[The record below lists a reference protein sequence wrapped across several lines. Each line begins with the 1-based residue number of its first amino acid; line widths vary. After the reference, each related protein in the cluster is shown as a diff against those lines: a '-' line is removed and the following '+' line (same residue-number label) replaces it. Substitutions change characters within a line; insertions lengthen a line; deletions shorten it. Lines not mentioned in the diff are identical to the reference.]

1 MLSRKSALIVAV
13 NILSGFIGWIGLLVI
28 ARLWGGFAP
37 TAIGVIGFGMAFVGL
52 FNVIADLG
60 FSAAHVKRISEGKDL
75 GECIGTYATIKI
87 LLTGVMVALVIG
99 GIAIWKYVL
108 HNEFFDATKE
118 SVIYIFLIYYIFSN
132 LALIALQ
139 TFVGRKEIAKVEVP
153 MAFEPFV
160 RVPLM
165 ILVAFA
171 GATGI
176 AMIAPELGI
185 DVISP
190 VTWPAFLSPIQ
201 EFIAAHAVGSL
212 AMSYAIGFGA
222 VFLVA
227 TWLLRRYPIKR
238 YNKEL
243 AKSYLVFALP
253 VMLLSIT
260 SVISLNVDKVM
271 LGYFWS
277 FKEVGYYFS
286 VQRITILL
294 LAIPTA
300 VGMVL
305 FPTISEYHARNN
317 VAGIKEVTHSA
328 ERYISMVAIPLIT
341 FVIIFPEPIINIV
354 LSSAFLPAAST
365 LAMLAVYVFILSLT
379 RPYSS
384 LIIGINRPDIAA
396 KIGVGMCIV
405 NIGLNYLFIPEWGLL
420 SPLGINGPVGAA
432 TATALSQLVGFIGLR
447 VAAMRLTGIKL
458 MQTNTPRHIVAGVVM
473 GIGLYY
479 LNSLVPLVRWYH
491 LIGFA
496 LVGIAVYIGVLVII
510 REFKKRDLKFFL
522 DLAHPVGM
530 LDYIK
535 SELKGK
541 TRR

>member
-13 NILSGFIGWIGLLVI
+13 DIFSGFVSWIGLLAI

-37 TAIGVIGFGMAFVGL
+37 TALGVIGFGMAFIGM

-60 FSAAHVKRISEGKDL
+60 FSSAHVKRISEGKDL

-87 LLTGVMVALVIG
+87 LLTVVMAALVIG
-99 GIAIWKYVL
+99 GIAIWKYAL
-108 HNEFFDATKE
+108 HNEFFDATRE
-118 SVIYIFLIYYIFSN
+118 TVIYVFVLYYIFSN
-132 LALIALQ
+132 LASIALQ
-139 TFVGRKEIAKVEVP
+139 TFIGRKEIAKRGVSR
-153 MAFEPFV
+153 AFEPLV

-171 GATGI
+171 GVTGI

-185 DVISP
+185 DVITP

-201 EFIAAHAVGSL
+201 IFIATHAVVAL
-212 AMSYAIGFGA
+212 AMCYAIGFGA

-227 TWLLRRYPIKR
+227 TWLLRKYPIKR

-253 VMLLSIT
+253 VMLLSVT
-260 SVISLNVDKVM
+260 SVIALNVDKVM
-271 LGYFWS
+271 LGYFWT

-294 LAIPTA
+294 LAIPMA
-300 VGMVL
+300 VGTVL
-305 FPTISEYHARNN
+305 FPTISEYHSQNN

-328 ERYISMVAIPLIT
+328 ERYISMVAIPLIA

-365 LAMLAVYVFILSLT
+365 LTMLAIYVFIISLT
-379 RPYSS
+379 RPFSS

-396 KIGVGMCIV
+396 KIGVGICV
-405 NIGLNYLFIPEWGLL
+405 ANIGLNYLFIPEWGLL
-420 SPLGINGPVGAA
+420 SPLGITGPVGAA
-432 TATALSQLVGFIGLR
+432 TATAMSQLVGFVGLR

-473 GIGLYY
+473 GIVLYY

-496 LVGIAVYIGVLVII
+496 LVGIAVYVGVLFVI

-522 DLAHPVGM
+522 DLAQPVGM
-530 LDYIK
+530 IEYIK

-541 TRR
+541 KQR

>member
-1 MLSRKSALIVAV
+1 MLSRKSALVVAV
-13 NILSGFIGWIGLLVI
+13 NILSAFVGWIGLVVI

-87 LLTGVMVALVIG
+87 LLTGIMVAFVIG

-118 SVIYIFLIYYIFSN
+118 SVIYIFILYYIFTN

-139 TFVGRKEIAKVEVP
+139 TFIGRKEIAKVEVP

-165 ILVAFA
+165 ILVALA
-171 GATGI
+171 GVTGI
-176 AMIAPELGI
+176 ATIAPELGI
-185 DVISP
+185 DVICP
-190 VTWPAFLSPIQ
+190 VTWPAFILPIQ
-201 EFIAAHAVGSL
+201 KFVAAHAVGAL
-212 AMSYAIGFGA
+212 AMSYATGIGA

-227 TWLLRRYPIKR
+227 TWLLRKYPIKR

-243 AKSYLVFALP
+243 AKNYLVFALP
-253 VMLLSIT
+253 VMLLAIT

-271 LGYFWS
+271 LGYFWT

-286 VQRITILL
+286 VQRITLLL

-300 VGMVL
+300 VGTVL

-341 FVIIFPEPIINIV
+341 IVVIFPAPIINIV

-365 LAMLAVYVFILSLT
+365 LAMLAIYVFILSLT
-379 RPYSS
+379 RPFSS

-396 KIGVGMCIV
+396 KIGVGICIV

-420 SPLGINGPVGAA
+420 SPLGIYGPVGAA

-447 VAAMRLTGIKL
+447 VAAMRLTGIKV
-458 MQTNTPRHIVAGVVM
+458 MQTSTPRHIVAGVVM

-479 LNSLVPLVRWYH
+479 LNSLIPLVRWYH

-522 DLAHPVGM
+522 DLAQPAGM
-530 LDYIK
+530 FEYIK
-535 SELKGK
+535 SELRGK
-541 TRR
+541 MRK

>member
-13 NILSGFIGWIGLLVI
+13 NILSGFIGWIGLLAI

-37 TAIGVIGFGMAFVGL
+37 TAVGVIGFGMAFVGM

-87 LLTGVMVALVIG
+87 MLTGVMVALVIG

-108 HNEFFDATKE
+108 HNEFFDATRE
-118 SVIYIFLIYYIFSN
+118 TVIYVFLLYYIFSN
-132 LALIALQ
+132 LASIALQ
-139 TFVGRKEIAKVEVP
+139 TFVGRKEIAKREVSR
-153 MAFEPFV
+153 AFEPFV

-165 ILVAFA
+165 ILVVLA
-171 GATGI
+171 GVTGI
-176 AMIAPELGI
+176 ATIAPELGI
-185 DVISP
+185 NEIYP
-190 VTWPAFLSPIQ
+190 VTWPAFLLPIQ
-201 EFIAAHAVGSL
+201 KFIAAHAVGAL
-212 AMSYAIGFGA
+212 AMCYAIGFGA

-227 TWLLRRYPIKR
+227 TWLLRKYPIKR

-243 AKSYLVFALP
+243 AKNYLVFALP
-253 VMLLSIT
+253 VMLLSIMGA
-260 SVISLNVDKVM
+260 ISLNVDKVM

-286 VQRITILL
+286 VQRITLLL
-294 LAIPTA
+294 LAVPVA
-300 VGMVL
+300 VGTVL

-317 VAGIKEVTHSA
+317 VEGIEEVTHLA

-354 LSSAFLPAAST
+354 LSRAFFPAAST
-365 LAMLAVYVFILSLT
+365 LVMLTIYVFVFSLT
-379 RPYSS
+379 GPYSS

-405 NIGLNYLFIPEWGLL
+405 NIVLNYLFIPEWGLL
-420 SPLGINGPVGAA
+420 SPLGIDGPVGAA
-432 TATALSQLVGFIGLR
+432 TATVLSQLVGFVGLR
-447 VAAMRLTGIKL
+447 VAARRLTGIKL
-458 MQTNTPRHIVAGVVM
+458 MQTNTPRHIAAGVVM
-473 GIGLYY
+473 GIVLYY

-496 LVGIAVYIGVLVII
+496 LVGIAVYVGVLVII

-522 DLAHPVGM
+522 DLAQPAGM
-530 LDYIK
+530 LGYIK

>member
-13 NILSGFIGWIGLLVI
+13 NILSAFIGWIGLVVI

-37 TAIGVIGFGMAFVGL
+37 TAIGVIGFGMAFVGM

-60 FSAAHVKRISEGKDL
+60 FSTAHVKRISEGKDL

-87 LLTGVMVALVIG
+87 LLTGIMAALVIG
-99 GIAIWKYVL
+99 GIAIWKYAL
-108 HNEFFDATKE
+108 HNEFFDATRE
-118 SVIYIFLIYYIFSN
+118 TVIYVFLFYYVFTN

-139 TFVGRKEIAKVEVP
+139 TFVGRKEIAKREVP
-153 MAFEPFV
+153 IAFEAFV

-171 GATGI
+171 GVTGI
-176 AMIAPELGI
+176 AKIAPELGI
-185 DVISP
+185 DVICP

-201 EFIAAHAVGSL
+201 NFIAAHAVVAL
-212 AMSYAIGFGA
+212 AMCYVIGISV

-227 TWLLRRYPIKR
+227 TWLLRRYPTKR
-238 YNKEL
+238 YNKDL

-253 VMLLSIT
+253 VMLLSVA
-260 SVISLNVDKVM
+260 SVITLNVDKVM

-294 LAIPTA
+294 LAIPMA
-300 VGMVL
+300 VGTVL

-396 KIGVGMCIV
+396 KMGVGMCIV
-405 NIGLNYLFIPEWGLL
+405 NVGLNYLFIPEWGLL
-420 SPLGINGPVGAA
+420 SPLGIYGPVGAA
-432 TATALSQLVGFIGLR
+432 TATVMSQLVGFIGLR
-447 VAAMRLTGIKL
+447 VAARRLTGIKV

-473 GIGLYY
+473 GIGLFY
-479 LNSLVPLVRWYH
+479 LNSLIPLVRWYH

-496 LVGIAVYIGVLVII
+496 FVGVAVYVGVLFVI

-522 DLAHPVGM
+522 DLAQPAGM

-535 SELKGK
+535 SELKRK
-541 TRR
+541 

>member
-13 NILSGFIGWIGLLVI
+13 NILSAFIGWIGLVVI

-37 TAIGVIGFGMAFVGL
+37 TAIGVIGFGMAFVGM

-75 GECIGTYATIKI
+75 GECIGTYAAIKI
-87 LLTGVMVALVIG
+87 LLTVIMAALVIG

-108 HNEFFDATKE
+108 HNEFFDATRE
-118 SVIYIFLIYYIFSN
+118 TIIYVFLLYYIFSN
-132 LALIALQ
+132 LASIALQ
-139 TFVGRKEIAKVEVP
+139 TFVGRKEIAKREVSR
-153 MAFEPFV
+153 AFEPFV

-171 GATGI
+171 GVTGI
-176 AMIAPELGI
+176 AKIAPELGI
-185 DVISP
+185 DVICP

-201 EFIAAHAVGSL
+201 TFIAAHAVVAL
-212 AMSYAIGFGA
+212 ATCYAIGFGA

-243 AKSYLVFALP
+243 AKSYFIFALP
-253 VMLLSIT
+253 VMLLAIT
-260 SVISLNVDKVM
+260 SAISLNVDKVM

-286 VQRITILL
+286 VQRIITLL
-294 LAIPTA
+294 LAVPVA
-300 VGMVL
+300 VGTLL

-317 VAGIKEVTHSA
+317 VAGIKEVTHLA

-354 LSSAFLPAAST
+354 LSRAFFPAAST
-365 LAMLAVYVFILSLT
+365 LAMLTIYVFVFSLT
-379 RPYSS
+379 GPYSS
-384 LIIGINRPDIAA
+384 LITGINRPDIAA

-405 NIGLNYLFIPEWGLL
+405 NIVLNYLFIPEWGLL
-420 SPLGINGPVGAA
+420 SPLGINGSVGAA
-432 TATALSQLVGFIGLR
+432 TATVLSQLVGFVGLR
-447 VAAMRLTGIKL
+447 VAARRLTGIKL

-473 GIGLYY
+473 GIVLYY

-496 LVGIAVYIGVLVII
+496 LVGIAVYVGVLVII
-510 REFKKRDLKFFL
+510 REFKKRDMKFFL
-522 DLAHPVGM
+522 DLAQPAGM
-530 LDYIK
+530 LEYIK

-541 TRR
+541 MRK

>member
-13 NILSGFIGWIGLLVI
+13 NILSAFVGWIGLLAI

-60 FSAAHVKRISEGKDL
+60 FSSAHVKRISEGKDL

-87 LLTGVMVALVIG
+87 LLTGIMAALVIG

-108 HNEFFDATKE
+108 HNEFFDDTRE
-118 SVIYIFLIYYIFSN
+118 TVIYIFLLYYIFSN
-132 LALIALQ
+132 LASIALR

-171 GATGI
+171 GVTGI
-176 AMIAPELGI
+176 ATIAPELGI
-185 DVISP
+185 DVITP

-201 EFIAAHAVGSL
+201 TFIATHAVVAL
-212 AMSYAIGFGA
+212 AMCYAIGFGA

-227 TWLLRRYPIKR
+227 TWLLQKYPIKR
-238 YNKEL
+238 YNKEM
-243 AKSYLVFALP
+243 AKRYLVFALP

-300 VGMVL
+300 VGTVL

-317 VAGIKEVTHSA
+317 MEGIKEVTHSA

-341 FVIIFPEPIINIV
+341 VVIIFPAPIINIV

-365 LAMLAVYVFILSLT
+365 LAMLAIYVFILSLT

-396 KIGVGMCIV
+396 KIGVGICIV

-420 SPLGINGPVGAA
+420 SPLGINGSVGAA
-432 TATALSQLVGFIGLR
+432 TATAMSQLVGFVGLR
-447 VAAMRLTGIKL
+447 VAARRITGMKL

-473 GIGLYY
+473 GIGLHY

-496 LVGIAVYIGVLVII
+496 LVGIAVYVGVLVII

-522 DLAHPVGM
+522 DLAHPAGM
-530 LDYIK
+530 REYIK
-535 SELKGK
+535 SELKRK
-541 TRR
+541 

>member
-1 MLSRKSALIVAV
+1 M
-13 NILSGFIGWIGLLVI
+13 
-28 ARLWGGFAP
+28 
-37 TAIGVIGFGMAFVGL
+37 
-52 FNVIADLG
+52 
-60 FSAAHVKRISEGKDL
+60 
-75 GECIGTYATIKI
+75 
-87 LLTGVMVALVIG
+87 
-99 GIAIWKYVL
+99 
-108 HNEFFDATKE
+108 
-118 SVIYIFLIYYIFSN
+118 
-132 LALIALQ
+132 
-139 TFVGRKEIAKVEVP
+139 
-153 MAFEPFV
+153 
-160 RVPLM
+160 
-165 ILVAFA
+165 
-171 GATGI
+171 
-176 AMIAPELGI
+176 
-185 DVISP
+185 
-190 VTWPAFLSPIQ
+190 
-201 EFIAAHAVGSL
+201 
-212 AMSYAIGFGA
+212 
-222 VFLVA
+222 
-227 TWLLRRYPIKR
+227 
-238 YNKEL
+238 

-253 VMLLSIT
+253 VMLLSVT

-300 VGMVL
+300 VGTVL

-317 VAGIKEVTHSA
+317 VAGIKELTHSA

-341 FVIIFPEPIINIV
+341 FVILFPKPIINIV

-365 LAMLAVYVFILSLT
+365 LAMLAIYVFILSLT
-379 RPYSS
+379 RPFSS

-420 SPLGINGPVGAA
+420 SPLGIFGPVGAA
-432 TATALSQLVGFIGLR
+432 TATAMSQLVGFVGLR
-447 VAAMRLTGIKL
+447 VVARRLTGMKL
-458 MQTNTPRHIVAGVVM
+458 MQMNTPRHIVAGIVM

-496 LVGIAVYIGVLVII
+496 LVGIAVYVGVLFII
-510 REFKKRDLKFFL
+510 REFKKRDLEFFL

-530 LDYIK
+530 FEYIK

-541 TRR
+541 PRR

>member
-13 NILSGFIGWIGLLVI
+13 NILSGFIGWIGLLAI

-37 TAIGVIGFGMAFVGL
+37 TAIGVIGFGMAFIGM

-87 LLTGVMVALVIG
+87 LLTVIMAALVIG
-99 GIAIWKYVL
+99 GIAIWKYIL
-108 HNEFFDATKE
+108 HNEFFDATRE
-118 SVIYIFLIYYIFSN
+118 TVIYVFVLYYIFSN
-132 LALIALQ
+132 LASIALQ
-139 TFVGRKEIAKVEVP
+139 TFIGRKEIAKREVP
-153 MAFEPFV
+153 MAFEPLV

-171 GATGI
+171 GVTGI

-185 DVISP
+185 DVITP

-201 EFIAAHAVGSL
+201 NFIATHAVVAL
-212 AMSYAIGFGA
+212 AMCYAIGFGV

-227 TWLLRRYPIKR
+227 TGLLRRYPIKR

-253 VMLLSIT
+253 VMLLSVT
-260 SVISLNVDKVM
+260 SVIALNVDKVM

-300 VGMVL
+300 VGTVL

-317 VAGIKEVTHSA
+317 VAGIKDVTHSA
-328 ERYISMVAIPLIT
+328 ERYISMVAIPLIA

-365 LAMLAVYVFILSLT
+365 LAMLAIYVFILSLT
-379 RPYSS
+379 RPFSS

-396 KIGVGMCIV
+396 KIGVGICV
-405 NIGLNYLFIPEWGLL
+405 ANIGLNYLFIPEWGLL
-420 SPLGINGPVGAA
+420 SPLGIYGAVGAA
-432 TATALSQLVGFIGLR
+432 TATAMSQLVGFVGLR

-458 MQTNTPRHIVAGVVM
+458 MQTNTPRHILAGVVM

-496 LVGIAVYIGVLVII
+496 LVGIAVYVCVLFII
-510 REFKKRDLKFFL
+510 HEFKKRDLKFFL
-522 DLAHPVGM
+522 DLAHPAGM
-530 LDYIK
+530 LKYIK

-541 TRR
+541 TRK

>member
-1 MLSRKSALIVAV
+1 
-13 NILSGFIGWIGLLVI
+13 
-28 ARLWGGFAP
+28 
-37 TAIGVIGFGMAFVGL
+37 MA
-52 FNVIADLG
+52 
-60 FSAAHVKRISEGKDL
+60 
-75 GECIGTYATIKI
+75 
-87 LLTGVMVALVIG
+87 ALVIG

-118 SVIYIFLIYYIFSN
+118 SVIYIFILYYIFSN
-132 LALIALQ
+132 LASIALQ

-165 ILVAFA
+165 IFVAFA

-176 AMIAPELGI
+176 AMIAPELDI
-185 DVISP
+185 DVITP
-190 VTWPAFLSPIQ
+190 VTWPAFLLPIQ
-201 EFIAAHAVGSL
+201 TFIAAHAVVAL
-212 AMSYAIGFGA
+212 AMCYVIGFGA

-238 YNKEL
+238 YNKEM

-260 SVISLNVDKVM
+260 SIIAANVDKVM

-277 FKEVGYYFS
+277 FEEVGYYFS

-300 VGMVL
+300 VGTVL

-341 FVIIFPEPIINIV
+341 IVIIFPEPIINIV

-365 LAMLAVYVFILSLT
+365 LAMLTVYVFVFSLT
-379 RPYSS
+379 WPYIS
-384 LIIGINRPDIAA
+384 LITGINRPDIAA
-396 KIGVGMCIV
+396 KIGVAMCIV

-420 SPLGINGPVGAA
+420 SPLGITGPVGAA
-432 TATALSQLVGFIGLR
+432 TATVLSQLVGFVGLR
-447 VAAMRLTGIKL
+447 VAARRLTGIKV

-479 LNSLVPLVRWYH
+479 LNSFIPLVRWYH

-496 LVGIAVYIGVLVII
+496 FVGIAVYIGVLVII
-510 REFKKRDLKFFL
+510 REFKKRDLNFFL
-522 DLAHPVGM
+522 DLAQPAGM

-541 TRR
+541 PRK

>member
-1 MLSRKSALIVAV
+1 MLSRKSSLIVTV
-13 NILSGFIGWIGLLVI
+13 NILSAFISWIGLVVI
-28 ARLWGGFAP
+28 VRLWGGFAP
-37 TAIGVIGFGMAFVGL
+37 TAVGIIGFGLAFVGM

-87 LLTGVMVALVIG
+87 LLIVIMAALVIG
-99 GIAIWKYVL
+99 GIAIWKYAL

-118 SVIYIFLIYYIFSN
+118 SVIYVFILYYIFSN

-139 TFVGRKEIAKVEVP
+139 TFVGRKEIAKREFSR
-153 MAFEPFV
+153 AFEPFV

-165 ILVAFA
+165 IFVAFA
-171 GATGI
+171 GVTGI

-190 VTWPAFLSPIQ
+190 VTWPTFLLPIQ
-201 EFIAAHAVGSL
+201 KFVATHAVVAL
-212 AMSYAIGFGA
+212 AMCYAIGFGA

-227 TWLLRRYPIKR
+227 TWLLRKYPIKR
-238 YNKEL
+238 YNKEM

-253 VMLLSIT
+253 VMLLSVT
-260 SVISLNVDKVM
+260 SIIAANVDKVM
-271 LGYFWS
+271 LGYFWT

-286 VQRITILL
+286 VQRITSLL
-294 LAIPTA
+294 LAVPAA
-300 VGMVL
+300 VGTVL
-305 FPTISEYHARNN
+305 FPTISEYHARENLK
-317 VAGIKEVTHSA
+317 GIKEVTHLA

-341 FVIIFPEPIINIV
+341 IVIIFPKPIINIV

-365 LAMLAVYVFILSLT
+365 LVMLTVYVFVFSLT
-379 RPYSS
+379 WPYIS
-384 LIIGINRPDIAA
+384 LITGINRPDIAA
-396 KIGVGMCIV
+396 KIGVSICV
-405 NIGLNYLFIPEWGLL
+405 ANIWLNYLFIPEWGLL
-420 SPLGINGPVGAA
+420 SPLGITGPVGAA
-432 TATALSQLVGFIGLR
+432 TATVLSQLVGFVGLR
-447 VAAMRLTGIKL
+447 VAAMRLTGIKV
-458 MQTNTPRHIVAGVVM
+458 MQTNTPRHIAAGVVM
-473 GIGLYY
+473 GIVLYY

-496 LVGIAVYIGVLVII
+496 LVGVAVYVGVLFII

-522 DLAHPVGM
+522 DLAQPMGM
-530 LDYIK
+530 LEYIR

-541 TRR
+541 IRK

>member
-13 NILSGFIGWIGLLVI
+13 NILSAFIGWIGLVVI

-37 TAIGVIGFGMAFVGL
+37 IAVGVIGFGMAFVGM
-52 FNVIADLG
+52 FNVIAGLG

-75 GECIGTYATIKI
+75 GECIGTFATIKI
-87 LLTGVMVALVIG
+87 LLTVIMVALVIG

-118 SVIYIFLIYYIFSN
+118 SVIYIFLLYYIFTN
-132 LALIALQ
+132 LAFIALQ
-139 TFVGRKEIAKVEVP
+139 TFEGTREIAKMEFSR
-153 MAFEPFV
+153 AFEALV

-171 GATGI
+171 GVTGI
-176 AMIAPELGI
+176 ATIAPELGI
-185 DVISP
+185 DVICP

-201 EFIAAHAVGSL
+201 TFIAAHAIGAL
-212 AMSYAIGFGA
+212 AMCYAIGIGA
-222 VFLVA
+222 VFIVA

-243 AKSYLVFALP
+243 AKNYLVFALP

-260 SVISLNVDKVM
+260 SIIAANVDKVM

-286 VQRITILL
+286 VQRITLL
-294 LAIPTA
+294 ILAIPTA
-300 VGMVL
+300 VGTVL
-305 FPTISEYHARNN
+305 FPTISEYHAREDLK
-317 VAGIKEVTHSA
+317 GIKEVTHSA

-341 FVIIFPEPIINIV
+341 FVIIFPKPIINIV
-354 LSSAFLPAAST
+354 LSSAFFPAAST
-365 LAMLAVYVFILSLT
+365 LAMLTVYVFIFSLT
-379 RPYSS
+379 WPYIS
-384 LIIGINRPDIAA
+384 LITGINRPDIAA
-396 KIGVGMCIV
+396 KIGVGICV
-405 NIGLNYLFIPEWGLL
+405 ANIGLNYLFIPEWGLL
-420 SPLGINGPVGAA
+420 SPLGISGPVGAA
-432 TATALSQLVGFIGLR
+432 TATAMSQLVGFVGLR
-447 VAAMRLTGIKL
+447 MAARRLTGIKL

-496 LVGIAVYIGVLVII
+496 LVAVAVYVCVLFII

-522 DLAHPVGM
+522 DLAQPAGM
-530 LDYIK
+530 LEYIK

-541 TRR
+541 MRK

>member
-13 NILSGFIGWIGLLVI
+13 DIFSGFVSWIGLLAI

-37 TAIGVIGFGMAFVGL
+37 TAIGVIGFGMAFIGM

-75 GECIGTYATIKI
+75 GDCIGTYATIKI
-87 LLTGVMVALVIG
+87 LLTGIMVALVIG
-99 GIAIWKYVL
+99 GIATWKYAV
-108 HNEFFDATKE
+108 HNEFFDDTRE
-118 SVIYIFLIYYIFSN
+118 TVIYVFILYYIFSN
-132 LALIALQ
+132 LASIALQ
-139 TFVGRKEIAKVEVP
+139 TFVGRKEIAKRGVSRV
-153 MAFEPFV
+153 FEPLV

-171 GATGI
+171 GVTGI

-185 DVISP
+185 DVITP

-201 EFIAAHAVGSL
+201 IFIAAHAVGAL
-212 AMSYAIGFGA
+212 AMCYAIGFGA

-227 TWLLRRYPIKR
+227 AWLLRKYPIKR

-243 AKSYLVFALP
+243 AKNYLVFALP

-271 LGYFWS
+271 LGYFWT

-294 LAIPTA
+294 LAIPMA
-300 VGMVL
+300 VGTVL
-305 FPTISEYHARNN
+305 FPTISEYHAREDLK
-317 VAGIKEVTHSA
+317 GIKEVTHSA

-341 FVIIFPEPIINIV
+341 FVIIFPAPIINIV

-365 LAMLAVYVFILSLT
+365 LAMLTVYVFILSLT
-379 RPYSS
+379 GPYSS
-384 LIIGINRPDIAA
+384 LIKGINRPDIAA
-396 KIGVGMCIV
+396 KIGVGICIT
-405 NIGLNYLFIPEWGLL
+405 NIGLNYFFIPEWGLL
-420 SPLGINGPVGAA
+420 SPLGINGSVGAA
-432 TATALSQLVGFIGLR
+432 TATVLSQLVGFVGLR
-447 VAAMRLTGIKL
+447 VAARRLTGIKL

-473 GIGLYY
+473 GIVLYY
-479 LNSLVPLVRWYH
+479 LNSLVPLVRWHH

-496 LVGIAVYIGVLVII
+496 LVGIAVYICVLFII
-510 REFKKRDLKFFL
+510 REFKKRDLKFFF
-522 DLAHPVGM
+522 DLAHPVEM

-541 TRR
+541 TRK

>member
-1 MLSRKSALIVAV
+1 M
-13 NILSGFIGWIGLLVI
+13 
-28 ARLWGGFAP
+28 
-37 TAIGVIGFGMAFVGL
+37 
-52 FNVIADLG
+52 
-60 FSAAHVKRISEGKDL
+60 
-75 GECIGTYATIKI
+75 
-87 LLTGVMVALVIG
+87 
-99 GIAIWKYVL
+99 
-108 HNEFFDATKE
+108 
-118 SVIYIFLIYYIFSN
+118 
-132 LALIALQ
+132 
-139 TFVGRKEIAKVEVP
+139 
-153 MAFEPFV
+153 
-160 RVPLM
+160 
-165 ILVAFA
+165 
-171 GATGI
+171 GA
-176 AMIAPELGI
+176 
-185 DVISP
+185 
-190 VTWPAFLSPIQ
+190 
-201 EFIAAHAVGSL
+201 
-212 AMSYAIGFGA
+212 
-222 VFLVA
+222 
-227 TWLLRRYPIKR
+227 
-238 YNKEL
+238 
-243 AKSYLVFALP
+243 
-253 VMLLSIT
+253 
-260 SVISLNVDKVM
+260 ISLNVDKVM
-271 LGYFWS
+271 LGYFWT

-286 VQRITILL
+286 VQRITLLL

-300 VGMVL
+300 VGTLL
-305 FPTISEYHARNN
+305 FLTISEYHAREDLK
-317 VAGIKEVTHSA
+317 GIKEVTHSA
-328 ERYISMVAIPLIT
+328 ERYISMVTIPLIT

-365 LAMLAVYVFILSLT
+365 LAMLAIYVFILSLT

-496 LVGIAVYIGVLVII
+496 LVGIAVYAGVLVII

-530 LDYIK
+530 FEYIE
-535 SELKGK
+535 SELRGK
-541 TRR
+541 MRK

>member
-1 MLSRKSALIVAV
+1 
-13 NILSGFIGWIGLLVI
+13 
-28 ARLWGGFAP
+28 
-37 TAIGVIGFGMAFVGL
+37 MA
-52 FNVIADLG
+52 
-60 FSAAHVKRISEGKDL
+60 
-75 GECIGTYATIKI
+75 
-87 LLTGVMVALVIG
+87 ALVIG
-99 GIAIWKYVL
+99 GIATWKYVL
-108 HNEFFDATKE
+108 HNEFFDATRE
-118 SVIYIFLIYYIFSN
+118 MVIYVFILYYIFTN
-132 LALIALQ
+132 LSLIALQ

-171 GATGI
+171 GVTGI

-185 DVISP
+185 NEIYP
-190 VTWPAFLSPIQ
+190 VTWPDFLSPIQ
-201 EFIAAHAVGSL
+201 TFIAAHAVGAL
-212 AMSYAIGFGA
+212 AMCYVIGFGA

-271 LGYFWS
+271 LGYFWT

-286 VQRITILL
+286 VQRITLL
-294 LAIPTA
+294 ILAIPTA
-300 VGMVL
+300 VGTVL

-365 LAMLAVYVFILSLT
+365 LAMLAIYVFIISLT
-379 RPYSS
+379 RPFSS

-420 SPLGINGPVGAA
+420 SPLGIYGPVGAA
-432 TATALSQLVGFIGLR
+432 TATVLSQLVGFVGLR

-496 LVGIAVYIGVLVII
+496 FVGIAVYVGVLVVI

-522 DLAHPVGM
+522 DLAQPAGM
-530 LDYIK
+530 LEYIK

-541 TRR
+541 TRK

>member
-1 MLSRKSALIVAV
+1 L
-13 NILSGFIGWIGLLVI
+13 
-28 ARLWGGFAP
+28 
-37 TAIGVIGFGMAFVGL
+37 
-52 FNVIADLG
+52 
-60 FSAAHVKRISEGKDL
+60 
-75 GECIGTYATIKI
+75 
-87 LLTGVMVALVIG
+87 
-99 GIAIWKYVL
+99 
-108 HNEFFDATKE
+108 
-118 SVIYIFLIYYIFSN
+118 
-132 LALIALQ
+132 
-139 TFVGRKEIAKVEVP
+139 
-153 MAFEPFV
+153 V

-171 GATGI
+171 GVTGI

-185 DVISP
+185 NEISP
-190 VTWPAFLSPIQ
+190 LTWPAFLLPIQ
-201 EFIAAHAVGSL
+201 KFVAAHAVVAL
-212 AMSYAIGFGA
+212 AMCYAIGIGA

-243 AKSYLVFALP
+243 AKNYLVFALP
-253 VMLLSIT
+253 VMFLSVT
-260 SVISLNVDKVM
+260 SIIAANVDKVM

-286 VQRITILL
+286 AQRIITLL

-300 VGMVL
+300 VGTVL
-305 FPTISEYHARNN
+305 FPTISEYHSQNN

-341 FVIIFPEPIINIV
+341 FVIIFPAPIINIV

-365 LAMLAVYVFILSLT
+365 LAMLAIYVFIFSLT

-420 SPLGINGPVGAA
+420 SPLGITGPVGAA
-432 TATALSQLVGFIGLR
+432 TATALSQLVGFVGLR
-447 VAAMRLTGIKL
+447 VAAMRLTGMKL

-473 GIGLYY
+473 GIVLYY
-479 LNSLVPLVRWYH
+479 LNSLIPLVRWYH

-496 LVGIAVYIGVLVII
+496 LVGVAVYVGVLVII

-522 DLAHPVGM
+522 DLAQPVGM
-530 LDYIK
+530 LKYIK